1 MAIDQSLVA
10 RLQRVDVCAVSDAL
24 DKLGMRGYVNGLPRL
39 ATEARIGGRVV
50 TARLVA
56 KDQVA
61 PTAGPPRHL
70 GTTAIANCLV
80 GDIIVIES
88 RSGIEAGS
96 WGGILTLGAKLKG
109 VAGVISDGLVRDIDE
124 SREHGFPVFA
134 RGTTARTARGRI
146 AEAGNQCPVAIGDV
160 TVHPG
165 DYVLA
170 DGSGVAFIAAADIE
184 RVLAAAEA
192 IAAREAAMA
201 GALKS
206 GQAIHEVMGA
216 SYEHM
221 LKKD

>member
-1 MAIDQSLVA
+1 
-10 RLQRVDVCAVSDAL
+10 VDVCAVSDAL
-24 DKLGMRGYVNGLPRL
+24 DKLCLTGYVNGLERL
-39 ATEARIGGRVV
+39 VTETRIAGRVV

-56 KDQVA
+56 KGEVPA
-61 PTAGPPRHL
+61 AAGPPRHL
-70 GTTAIANCLV
+70 GTTAIANCAT

-124 SREHGFPVFA
+124 SRELGFPVFA

-146 AEAGNQCPVAIGDV
+146 AEAGNQCPVKIGDV

-165 DYVLA
+165 DWVIA
-170 DGSGVAFIAAADIE
+170 DGSGIAFIAQADIE
-184 RVLAAAEA
+184 RVLATAEG
-192 IAAREAAMA
+192 IATREAAMA
-201 GALKS
+201 QALRA
-206 GQAIHEVMGA
+206 GGAIHAVMGA

-221 LKKD
+221 LRKD